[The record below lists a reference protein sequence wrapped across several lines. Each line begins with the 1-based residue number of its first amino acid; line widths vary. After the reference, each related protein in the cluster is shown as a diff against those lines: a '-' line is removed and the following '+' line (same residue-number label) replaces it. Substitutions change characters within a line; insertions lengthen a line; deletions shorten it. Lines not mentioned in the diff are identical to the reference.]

1 MRPSGLE
8 LLRGVRSLLL
18 TEVLPELAAP
28 HLRSQ
33 VMLAVGMLDSAAKEL
48 DDAPAAF
55 SEERARMIALAAES
69 LSAVRRIAPDS
80 PLAGELEDVAAASV
94 EPPDRRM
101 TALNEE
107 AARFLGVLDRLSE
120 FADQHADAGDAGAVA
135 LGRQVNDELRAII
148 ARRATWIGGGG

>member
-48 DDAPAAF
+48 DDAAAAF
-55 SEERARMIALAAES
+55 GEERARMIALAGEA
-69 LSAVRRIAPDS
+69 LPAVRRLS
-80 PLAGELEDVAAASV
+80 PHSSLIGELEDVAAASV

-101 TALNEE
+101 TALNAES
-107 AARFLGVLDRLSE
+107 AGFLGVLDRLSE
-120 FADQHADAGDAGAVA
+120 FTDQHSDADDAEVIILAGRVD
-135 LGRQVNDELRAII
+135 DELRAII
-148 ARRATWIGGGG
+148 ARRASWIGGG